1 LYTDYIEE
9 INKLSFVDSK
19 SKSIDILSKED
30 LKGLEVKYDKFTGI
44 THIRAKDYELYPL
57 SAYLKIDKENRLFMN
72 LIVNY
77 RGSGGWIFMDKI
89 IVLARDK
96 SYSYNFKNTPSREAT
111 GGSNVHEQLT
121 EAVSPEVLDIL
132 DNIVISDTPVE
143 VRLSGENYVDRKINA
158 KNVELISRVLSIY
171 DKLKVD

>member
-1 LYTDYIEE
+1 
-9 INKLSFVDSK
+9 
-19 SKSIDILSKED
+19 
-30 LKGLEVKYDKFTGI
+30 
-44 THIRAKDYELYPL
+44 
-57 SAYLKIDKENRLFMN
+57 MN